1 MMRWA
6 YLLVLV
12 GLCACS
18 PSDIPSLSTAIP
30 TTVLSSTPTPIIPE
44 GARLLAQG
52 EQSEAPVVA
61 WRDDATL
68 VTWIGTD
75 DQAVRHFAQWQ
86 LSGQWQPAQALSLLA
101 NRPHAQQLVVTS
113 DTITYLLWLDALPTY
128 PEPQRVWY
136 APISENYAI
145 NPGALPLSSIET
157 AQFTALAHADGGI
170 WVVWRGGLL
179 SEPTLYA
186 QYIDRLGR
194 PNVQA
199 RLLENAQHPVLLAD
213 ASGEQ
218 WLFWLTDNRLWRGKW
233 DSGQISDPRPLTDSV
248 RLARGALLEQFVVGI
263 AGTNAFAFW
272 HISERDGSYRTFWAM
287 GALTGENWSA
297 PQAHSATW
305 LTPNR
310 LQGDM
315 MFAVG
320 VTTSTPYDLRIYQ
333 WTGNTWWAKHTGII
347 ISSGLFRPPTWMRR
361 SDTQAILAWS
371 QPNGLSAD
379 LWLWGAD

>member
-1 MMRWA
+1 LA
-6 YLLVLV
+6 
-12 GLCACS
+12 
-18 PSDIPSLSTAIP
+18 
-30 TTVLSSTPTPIIPE
+30 
-44 GARLLAQG
+44 GA
-52 EQSEAPVVA
+52 EQSESPVIA
-61 WRDDATL
+61 WRDDAIL

-86 LSGQWQPAQALSLLA
+86 LNGQWQPAQALSVLA

-113 DTITYLLWLDALPTY
+113 DTITYLFWLDALPTY

-136 APISENYAI
+136 APVGENYAI
-145 NPGALPLSSIET
+145 NPGALPLSSTET
-157 AQFTALAHADGGI
+157 AEFTALAHPDGGI
-170 WVVWRGGLL
+170 WVVWGGGLL

-194 PNVQA
+194 PNVQI
-199 RLLENAQHPVLLAD
+199 RLLENAQHPVLVGD
-213 ASGEQ
+213 NVGGQ

-233 DSGQISDPRPLTDSV
+233 DGGQISDPRPLTDSV
-248 RLARGALLEQFVVGI
+248 RLARGTFLEQFVVSI
-263 AGTNAFAFW
+263 AGEDAFAFW

-297 PQAHSATW
+297 PQTHSATW

-310 LQGDM
+310 LMSDT

-320 VTTSTPYDLRIYQ
+320 VATSTPYDLRIYQ
-333 WTGNTWWAKHTGII
+333 WTGNTWWAKHTGIVI
-347 ISSGLFRPPTWMRR
+347 PSGLFRPPTWIRR
-361 SDTQAILAWS
+361 SEGEAILAWS